1 MRRHRGP
8 GLELA
13 VRVCEEALGIR
24 AGVEVGVCEEGLG
37 ILAVV
42 ESRSVRRVWE
52 SELELEAGIPEDGLG
67 PGLG

>member
-1 MRRHRGP
+1 M
-8 GLELA
+8 EL
-13 VRVCEEALGIR
+13 G
-24 AGVEVGVCEEGLG
+24 VGVCEEGLG